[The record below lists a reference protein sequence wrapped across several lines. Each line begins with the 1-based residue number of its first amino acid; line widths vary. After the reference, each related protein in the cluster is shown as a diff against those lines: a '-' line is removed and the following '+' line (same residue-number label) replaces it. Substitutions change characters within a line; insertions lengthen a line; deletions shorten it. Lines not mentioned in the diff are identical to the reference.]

1 VHDAE
6 VNSPRLRPFSRL
18 GVRRSSAAVA
28 ALVSALAL
36 AVGALALV
44 LLLQRG
50 LTQSVQQAATQRA
63 ATVGA
68 QLADSGSAGI
78 GHSMAGAPGELS
90 VVQVLLSDGTV
101 VTSSPELEGEAAI
114 ADLRPRPGATASVQ
128 QRLPVGEDSYVV
140 VSTGVAGPDENYVVL
155 VGQSLEPAH
164 ESIARL
170 VLLLAIGIPIL
181 VVIVGGA
188 TFVVAGR
195 SLRPVEAIRDRVAL
209 ISAQDLSER
218 VPTMP
223 ADDEVGRLAG
233 TMNDMLGRLEA
244 AQRIQRQFVAD
255 ASHEL
260 RSPITALNAGL
271 QGLVAHPHPSGLP
284 RVCEDLLSETARL
297 DRLVESLLVL
307 AKADERSL
315 PLHLEDVDLDDLA
328 QRQRA
333 RLRRASRLVVGGKV
347 DPVRVRGDRHQLDQ
361 VIRNL
366 VDNAER
372 HARSQVHISV
382 FADGARAVVEVSD
395 DGPGIPAADRERVF
409 HRFVRLD
416 EHRSASLGGSGLGLA
431 IVAEVVAGHGGTVGV
446 TESAQGGARLQIRLP
461 LDSWGNPAP
470 SGGPQRSALR

>member
-1 VHDAE
+1 MNE
-6 VNSPRLRPFSRL
+6 SRLRPFSRW
-18 GVRRSSAAVA
+18 GVRRSSAAAA
-28 ALVSALAL
+28 ALVSAVAL
-36 AVGALALV
+36 AVGALAVV

-63 ATVGA
+63 ATVAA

-78 GHSMAGAPGELS
+78 RQSMAGAPGELS
-90 VVQVLLSDGTV
+90 VAQVLLADGTV

-114 ADLRPRPGATASVQ
+114 ADLRPRPGTTASVQ
-128 QRLPVGEDSYVV
+128 QRLPVGEDTYVV
-140 VSTGVAGPDENYVVL
+140 VSTGVAGPDEDYVVL

-170 VLLLAIGIPIL
+170 VLLLAIGVPLL
-181 VVIVGGA
+181 VVVVGGA

-195 SLRPVEAIRDRVAL
+195 SLRPVEAIREQVAR

-218 VPTMP
+218 VPVTP
-223 ADDEVGRLAG
+223 ADDEVGRLAR

-244 AQRIQRQFVAD
+244 AQRTQRQFVAD

-271 QGLVAHPHPSGLP
+271 QGLTVHPDATALP
-284 RVCEDLLSETARL
+284 TVCQELMAETARL
-297 DRLVESLLVL
+297 DRLVGSLLML
-307 AKADERSL
+307 ARADERGL
-315 PLHLEDVDLDDLA
+315 PLHVEDVDLDDLA

-333 RLRRASRLVVGGKV
+333 RLRRATGLAVRGRV
-347 DPVRVRGDRHQLDQ
+347 DPVRVRGNRHQLDQ

-372 HARSQVHISV
+372 HASSQVRISV
-382 FADGARAVVEVSD
+382 FADGSDAVVEVSD
-395 DGPGIPAADRERVF
+395 DGPGIPVADRERVF

-431 IVAEVVAGHGGTVGV
+431 IVAEVVASHGGTVAV
-446 TESAQGGARLQIRLP
+446 TESEVAGARLRVRLP
-461 LDSWGNPAP
+461 RDPHEEAQASTTAK
-470 SGGPQRSALR
+470 R